1 MSQQRAVEWLVE
13 QINQGKIEIIYSD
26 RIHSIKCIS
35 SIVEQAKEMDRE
47 QTIEFAKN
55 CLNKA
60 LDLDIRTAYS
70 NVEQY
75 YNETFKK

>member
-1 MSQQRAVEWLVE
+1 MTQTVVEWF
-13 QINQGKIEIIYSD
+13 IENAFDEGFLWVTDKPAMFELNLIIE
-26 RIHSIKCIS
+26 K
-35 SIVEQAKEMDRE
+35 AKEMDKE

-75 YNETFKK
+75 YNETYKK

>member
-1 MSQQRAVEWLVE
+1 MSVEWLID
-13 QINQGKIEIIYSD
+13 QL
-26 RIHSIKCIS
+26 HSHIGHIDVLDVAELNGYFDK
-35 SIVEQAKEMDRE
+35 AKEMDKE